1 MAALMICILMLNYTW
16 PICLKIFKSIIVSY
30 NSFTNFIALANLI
43 NRWLKSCGL
52 FLWEGIA
59 IQQRTLIDSCM
70 NFCMG
75 KKLVTFICK
84 KNPEKYKT
92 KETDFIMFRIEAF
105 CSESNTQT
113 KYDKGS
119 LKVIIFFLK
128 SKSLRNTN

>member
-1 MAALMICILMLNYTW
+1 
-16 PICLKIFKSIIVSY
+16 
-30 NSFTNFIALANLI
+30 
-43 NRWLKSCGL
+43 
-52 FLWEGIA
+52 
-59 IQQRTLIDSCM
+59 M

-75 KKLVTFICK
+75 KKLVTFICEK
-84 KNPEKYKT
+84 IPEKYKT

-128 SKSLRNTN
+128 SKSLCNTN